1 MRKIKPWLQN
11 LLLMLAGVIVGLLV
25 AETFAIT
32 TGIATPQKSKAQIF
46 YQFIQPDAQLGYK
59 PKSNL
64 KNFKTVWQEAKV
76 TEVANTDSYG
86 FRNIG
91 RDYKK
96 SNLYFVGDSFT
107 WGQWVSEEKTFPR
120 LVESEL
126 QQPVIN
132 LGVPGYSF
140 AQYETLFNEWIAKYK
155 PNIVIL
161 SIVANDLTNYSND
174 IGQKIYNTL
183 KERSFSTWYEK
194 TFFYHF
200 VLKNHKKS
208 LLVANENPI
217 FKEAKNGLTLFNLSL
232 AAPESGVGVDS
243 DYLTSDGVIKVEA
256 ALSRI
261 IKLSEENKVKLFIFL
276 IPSKESAYIKDY
288 VQLFPE
294 NVALLKNEE
303 IGYQRLCELAESQD
317 VTCVD
322 LTDDFRK
329 NSDVYDGLRL
339 REKLYF
345 DIDGHWNP
353 AGHQLAAKVIL
364 DTLNNS

>member
-11 LLLMLAGVIVGLLV
+11 LLLMLAGVMVGLLII
-25 AETFAIT
+25 ETFAIT
-32 TGIATPQKSKAQIF
+32 TGVAAPQKSKAQIF

-64 KNFKTVWQEAKV
+64 KDFKTVWQEAKV
-76 TEVANTDSYG
+76 AEVANTDSYA

-91 RDYKK
+91 RDYTK
-96 SNLYFVGDSFT
+96 SNLYFIGDSFT
-107 WGQWVSEEKTFPR
+107 WGQWVSEEKIFPR

-126 QQPVIN
+126 HQPVIN

-155 PNIVIL
+155 PQTAIL
-161 SIVANDLTNYSND
+161 SIVANDLTNYSSD
-174 IGQKIYNTL
+174 IGQKIYDTL
-183 KERSFSTWYEK
+183 KERSFSPWYEK
-194 TFFYHF
+194 TFFYQLVF
-200 VLKNHKKS
+200 KNSKKS
-208 LLVANENPI
+208 LPVKTGNSI

-261 IKLSEENKVKLFIFL
+261 IRLTKENRVKLFVFL
-276 IPSKESAYIKDY
+276 VPSKESTYIKDY

-294 NVALLKNEE
+294 NVDLLKNEE
-303 IGYQRLCELAESQD
+303 IGYQRLCNIVKLQN
-317 VTCVD
+317 VTCVN

-329 NSDVYDGLRL
+329 NSNQ
-339 REKLYF
+339 EKLYF

-353 AGHQLAAKVIL
+353 AGHKLAAKVIL
-364 DTLNNS
+364 NTLGNS

>member
-1 MRKIKPWLQN
+1 MQTIKPWLQN
-11 LLLMLAGVIVGLLV
+11 LLLMLAGVLAALLIV
-25 AETFAIT
+25 ETFVIS
-32 TGIATPQKSKAQIF
+32 TGVAVPQKSKAQIF

-64 KNFKTVWQEAKV
+64 RDFNTVWKEARV

-86 FRNIG
+86 FRNLG
-91 RDYKK
+91 RDYTK

-107 WGQWVSEEKTFPR
+107 WGQWVSEEKSFPR

-126 QQPVIN
+126 KQPVIN

-140 AQYETLFNEWIAKYK
+140 AQYEILFHEWIDKYK
-155 PNIVIL
+155 PNTVIL
-161 SIVANDLTNYSND
+161 SIVANDLTNYSSD
-174 IGQKIYNTL
+174 IGQKIYDTL
-183 KERSFSTWYEK
+183 KERNLLSWYKK
-194 TFFYHF
+194 TFLSQS
-200 VLKNHKKS
+200 VLKNNKKS
-208 LLVANENPI
+208 LPALIEYPI
-217 FKEAKNGLTLFNLSL
+217 SKEAKNGLTLFNLSL
-232 AAPESGVGVDS
+232 VAPESGVGVDS
-243 DYLTSDGVIKVEA
+243 DYLTSDAVVKVEA
-256 ALSRI
+256 ALLRI
-261 IKLSEENKVKLFIFL
+261 INFSNENQVKLFVFL
-276 IPSKESAYIKDY
+276 VPSKESAYIKDY

-303 IGYQRLCELAESQD
+303 IGYQRLCDLAISQQI
-317 VTCVD
+317 TCVN

-329 NSDVYDGLRL
+329 NSD

-364 DTLNNS
+364 DTLKNNP